1 MERLIRVGTAG
12 WSYQDWEGRVYPGG
26 TGKRL
31 DRLAYL
37 TQYFD
42 VIEINSTFYRPPA
55 PKVSADWARRV
66 SFNAQFQF
74 TLKLWQK
81 FTHEREGISEQDIAV
96 FKSGMDPLAE
106 AGVLGCLLFQFPWS
120 FKSVPENRGYLEK
133 LLRTFAGY
141 PRALEIRHAS
151 WDNAQVYQL
160 LREEGV
166 GFCNID
172 QPLFHGSLRPG
183 QRYTAAVGYV
193 RLHGQNYRDWFRE
206 DAGRDERYNYLYSK
220 TELAPWVE
228 KILNI
233 SLKAGQTFVITNNHF
248 HGQAAC
254 NALQLKSMIS
264 GGKVKVPPPLLQAF
278 PQLTEVAEAQGR

>member
-1 MERLIRVGTAG
+1 MERLIKVGTAG
-12 WSYQDWEGRVYPGG
+12 WSYQDWEGRVYPGA

-31 DRLAYL
+31 DHLAYL
-37 TQYFD
+37 AGYFD
-42 VIEINSTFYRPPA
+42 VIEINSTFYRPPT

-81 FTHEREGISEQDIAV
+81 FTHEREGVTEQEVAT

-120 FKSVPENRGYLEK
+120 FKNVPQNRDYLEK
-133 LLRTFAGY
+133 LLKMFADY
-141 PRALEIRHAS
+141 PRALELRHAS

-183 QRYTAAVGYV
+183 EQYTAAVGYV

-206 DAGRDERYNYLYSK
+206 DAGRDERYNYLYSRE
-220 TELAPWVE
+220 ELAPWVE

-233 SLKAGQTFVITNNHF
+233 SLRAGQTFVITNNHF

-254 NALQLKSMIS
+254 NALQLKSMTS

-278 PQLTEVAEAQGR
+278 PQLTEIAEVQGR